1 MGSFEYNGVKITV
14 FGHASVMLESKE
26 GKIIY
31 IDPYILPEG
40 DVEKADLVIFTHEH
54 YDHCVDPS
62 EIKKDDTILIGS
74 NCKYAQ
80 NDIKPKDKITL
91 DWVVIDAVYAYNVNK
106 KFHPKGAG
114 VGVIVNIDGVRIYHA
129 SDTDFIPEMKEL
141 KGKVDIALIPIGGT
155 YTMNVD
161 EAVEAVK
168 AIKPKIVVPIHYN
181 IINGTEADPNEFA
194 EKVKEE
200 APDVEVKV
208 LY

>member
-62 EIKKDDTILIGS
+62 KIKKDDTILIGS

>member
-62 EIKKDDTILIGS
+62 KIKKDDTILIGS

-80 NDIKPKDKITL
+80 KDIKPKDKISL
-91 DWVVIDAVYAYNVNK
+91 DWVVIDAVYAYNINK

-141 KGKVDIALIPIGGT
+141 KGKVDIALLPIGGT